1 MVQNT
6 YISPLPAV
14 DPTAATP
21 AFAVQVAPTVGRMVA
36 FLGSRAKACALP
48 LSDST
53 VSPLE
58 LASPD
63 KQGNRAHTTFTRAQV
78 VAIAREV
85 VAIMADKP
93 SPTAVRDSVP
103 SYWLGPKAP
112 VRDLV
117 KALSLTYTPS
127 KGNNEGVELNA
138 AGHCVAAYRREV
150 KRLAKANKLAST
162 LKAGTGWFAVG
173 VLDKDGQPRPYP
185 SEKKARKAYCRLT
198 HGDDWFTTD
207 KANRLA
213 RAKVY
218 QQNDAVGKADQ
229 GRVTRFAA
237 ATLDDL
243 SPSAVRAL
251 AKKAGAPKRV
261 HTGSGATARSRQWF
275 SDDITRL
282 EGVMT
287 PQ

>member
-6 YISPLPAV
+6 HTNPLPAV
-14 DPTAATP
+14 SLPLP
-21 AFAVQVAPTVGRMVA
+21 AFAVQVAPVVERIHA
-36 FLGSRAKACALP
+36 FLSSRAKTCALP
-48 LSDST
+48 LSTTST

-58 LASPD
+58 LAPPNKAGD
-63 KQGNRAHTTFTRAQV
+63 RPHTTFTKAQV

-85 VAIMADKP
+85 VSIMSERP
-93 SPTAVRDSVP
+93 SPAAVRDAVP

-138 AGHCVAAYRREV
+138 AGHCVGAFRRDV
-150 KRLAKANKLAST
+150 KRLNKANKLAST
-162 LKAGTGWFAVG
+162 LKTGKGWFAVG
-173 VLDKDGQPRPYP
+173 VLDNKGEPRAYT
-185 SEKKARKAYCRLT
+185 SEKKARKAFCRLT

-213 RAKVY
+213 AAKVY
-218 QQNDAVGKADQ
+218 AQADSVGKADQ
-229 GRVTRFAA
+229 GRVTRAA
-237 ATLDDL
+237 AASLDDL

-251 AKKAGAPKRV
+251 AKKAGAPKRT
-261 HTGSGATARSRQWF
+261 HTGKGATARSRQWF